1 MEFITSKYLIDL
13 QIHNR
18 IQIYMNLLLLR
29 AGGIVSTLTLD
40 QHGRVSTHQIDVLV
54 TYPSFSS
61 LCTFCCL
68 NPNLTVN
75 FSYPTSYS
83 TSTWYLPKTIV
94 PTICFL
100 SLVQDRVQA
109 LIQIK
114 KAQAFSKTTSSFK
127 LLKKKKT
134 LKTSSCQRENMFYS
148 KEIRKVTFGEGRT
161 KPQSSFLYLSYNQQ
175 APDASTVVISDQGR
189 LNKVPP
195 FHPEKQQ
202 WEHKNLGGSFLVV

>member
-13 QIHNR
+13 QIPNR

-127 LLKKKKT
+127 LLKKKKP
-134 LKTSSCQRENMFYS
+134 LKLHHARGRICFTV
-148 KEIRKVTFGEGRT
+148 RK
-161 KPQSSFLYLSYNQQ
+161 
-175 APDASTVVISDQGR
+175 
-189 LNKVPP
+189 
-195 FHPEKQQ
+195 
-202 WEHKNLGGSFLVV
+202 